1 MSVASVLRSRR
12 DSRSSFRASLEIFRS
27 VFEKPGAGAE
37 IEADGE
43 STFGKSSDPSFTRLS
58 LSG

>member
-27 VFEKPGAGAE
+27 VFEKPDTDADIG
-37 IEADGE
+37 ADGMGD
-43 STFGKSSDPSFTRLS
+43 F
-58 LSG
+58 